1 MIMGTDSR
9 RSPWLKIYGLNPE
22 LETISDLVVSSYVK
36 LKGLPRDFPGGLV
49 VKNPPARRVN

>member
-9 RSPWLKIYGLNPE
+9 RSPWLKIYELNPE

-36 LKGLPRDFPGGLV
+36 LKGLPRDFPGGPV
-49 VKNPPARRVN
+49 VKNPPSRHVN

>member
-1 MIMGTDSR
+1 MGTDSR

-36 LKGLPRDFPGGLV
+36 LKGLPRDFPGGPWL
-49 VKNPPARRVN
+49 KIHLPGM